1 MLHLYNWICTQ
12 ISLSDWSVQDANMNI
27 ICCALINYEICEEEH
42 VWCNTCLKYN
52 CNWDFTHTHK
62 HVCVV
67 RAIFLQEYH
76 VLILMSVQINNHTV
90 SRFVH
95 KDPSISYSNTLQ
107 HIPKKAIHHS
117 IVILQRYTRQLYIFC
132 GPSYLTVKQ
141 RPTTRRN

>member
-1 MLHLYNWICTQ
+1 M
-12 ISLSDWSVQDANMNI
+12 
-27 ICCALINYEICEEEH
+27 
-42 VWCNTCLKYN
+42 WCNTCLKYTATEIL
-52 CNWDFTHTHK
+52 DTHTDK
-62 HVCVV
+62 HVCVG
-67 RAIFLQEYH
+67 RAIFLQEYD
-76 VLILMSVQINNHTV
+76 VLILMSVQINEHTV

-141 RPTTRRN
+141 SPTTRRNSFILPSCPSLSSLPIRLGLLFIYQSSNTFI